1 MMAAEPVVKRMKNKN
16 WNASETTI
24 LVERCVEGYSL
35 LFGSHSPSVTEGK
48 KDLYWKETIEMINAV
63 GPGRSLHEAKRKWVD
78 LKSSTKAKEKKIKK
92 EVGKTGGGPA
102 PDKLTPLEEKVLTV
116 IPKASI
122 EGVTAEGDVFLDNL
136 KESSIE
142 EKFETEEVQCTHNE
156 NKMVSLAENVAP
168 LQLTENLKFL

>member
-102 PDKLTPLEEKVLTV
+102 PDKLTPLEEKNPPLRR
-116 IPKASI
+116 
-122 EGVTAEGDVFLDNL
+122 NL
-136 KESSIE
+136 RLK
-142 EKFETEEVQCTHNE
+142 KCNVHTMKTKWFHWL
-156 NKMVSLAENVAP
+156 KMLHHFN
-168 LQLTENLKFL
+168 